1 MCMLAAP
8 AQPGCQVQVKD
19 VGINETHTLGV
30 AESED
35 FIVHDQVDFIPNPD
49 RWVNRVKISSLDP
62 RVRAKAMCT

>member
-19 VGINETHTLGV
+19 AGINETHTLDI

-35 FIVHDQVDFIPNPD
+35 FIVHDQGGCIPNPD
-49 RWVNRVKISSLDP
+49 R
-62 RVRAKAMCT
+62 